1 MNRLIDKLKNMF
13 TAMAYAEAGDFD
25 AVKQILRKEADQRE
39 SEGCA
44 TEGYSHQ
51 PAVPAM

>member
-1 MNRLIDKLKNMF
+1 MNHLIDKLKNMF

-25 AVKQILRKEADQRE
+25 AVKQVLREESDKLE
-39 SEGCA
+39 SEECA
-44 TEGYSHQ
+44 AKRCSHQ